1 MNLLD
6 LKSPDDRI
14 LSRCLRRQA
23 EQIPDDDYLIWGDD
37 HYSFGRVNALANGAA
52 RAFRDLGV
60 SRGDVVCFLMNATP
74 QWVWLTAGL
83 NKLGAMWVPTNTD
96 YKGQWLRE
104 CFEDAGATVLVVDAE
119 LLPRV
124 LELGELPFRTV
135 VVRGDAEVN
144 RPGLTVVPLA
154 GLVEPC
160 DEEPDDE
167 GFFYGDTAA
176 ILWTSGTTG
185 RSKGVMQSH
194 NAWIRGAA
202 DGLRSTGVRE
212 GDVLYNCLPMYQ
224 SAAWV
229 ANIYRALVGGLPL
242 GMDPRFSASDFW
254 DRTRYYKASMV
265 FTLGA
270 MHMFLW
276 KAPERADDA
285 DNPVRV
291 AQMVPFPAELEDAFK
306 QRFGIEQISQ
316 GYGQSEVMG
325 LLTRVPGSSHKPN
338 ALGSINAGIDVRLL
352 DDSDSPVVPGQVGEY
367 CIRPTE
373 PFSIFSGYW
382 RNEEATVAAWR
393 NLWYHTGDL
402 GRQDEDGEYF
412 FVDRKADF
420 IRFGGRNISS
430 FAVEAAVGAHPAV
443 LQCAAHG
450 IVSEELASEAELK
463 VCVVLK
469 PGGEVDAEALAR
481 FVNET
486 APHFFVPR
494 YIEFLSELPST
505 PTGRVQKFKLR
516 ERGVTPTTWDARA
529 EGFQVE
535 RA

>member
-6 LKSPDDRI
+6 LSSSDERI

-23 EQIPDDDYLIWGDD
+23 EQVPDDTYLLWSEDR
-37 HYSFGRVNALANGAA
+37 YSFGHVNALANGAA
-52 RAFRDLGV
+52 RAFTDLGV
-60 SRGDVVCFLMNATP
+60 QRGDVVCFLMDACP
-74 QWVWLTAGL
+74 DWVWLTAGL
-83 NKLGAMWVPTNTD
+83 NKLGAMWVPTNAD

-104 CFEDAGATVLVVDAE
+104 CLEDAAAEVLVIDAE
-119 LLPRV
+119 FLPRV
-124 LELGELPFRTV
+124 LELGPLPFRKLI
-135 VVRGDAEVN
+135 VRGQTDA
-144 RPGLTVVPLA
+144 VVPGVTITPLE
-154 GLVEPC
+154 GLIEAT
-160 DEEPDDE
+160 DTEPDDS
-167 GFFYGDTAA
+167 GFFYGDNAA

-202 DGLRSTGVRE
+202 DGLKSTGVRQ

-242 GMDPRFSASDFW
+242 AMDPRFSATEFW
-254 DRTRYYKASMV
+254 DRTRYYQASMV

-291 AQMVPFPAELEDAFK
+291 AQMVPFPAEIEDAFK
-306 QRFGIEQISQ
+306 KRFGIEQISQ

-325 LLTRVPGSSHKPN
+325 LITRVPGSSHAPN
-338 ALGSINAGIDVRLL
+338 ALGSINDGIEVRLL
-352 DDSDSPVVPGQVGEY
+352 DDGDAEVGANEVGEI
-367 CIRPTE
+367 CVRPTD
-373 PFSIFSGYW
+373 PFAIFSGYW
-382 RNEEATVAAWR
+382 NNEAATVAAWR

-402 GRQDEDGEYF
+402 GKLDDHGEYY

-420 IRFGGRNISS
+420 IRYKGRNIAS
-430 FAVEAAVGAHPAV
+430 FAVEAAVSGHPDV

-450 IVSEELASEAELK
+450 IVSEELVSEAELK
-463 VCVVLK
+463 VCVVRQ
-469 PGGEVDAEALAR
+469 PGSSVTADQIAR
-481 FVNET
+481 FVNEN
-486 APHFFVPR
+486 APYFFVPR
-494 YIEFLSELPST
+494 YIEFLEELPST

-516 ERGVTPTTWDARA
+516 DRGVTDETWDGRKM
-529 EGFQVE
+529 GFE
-535 RA
+535 IRRS